1 MPNPPSSGIIVK
13 IVHDAPT
20 SHSHTIAIVAIVA
33 GVIGTLLGTLFGHYL
48 SNKREN
54 EKDHRQTIAS
64 LKAMRAELKTIWV
77 AYMKG
82 PGKEIEE
89 RISSLDAKK
98 PLGRYPAIP
107 DSFFT
112 VYSNNAP
119 VLGKLE
125 DDRLTESIVLAYQRM
140 IGLFGAIEL
149 NNEFHKEVSHSAV
162 SSNEN
167 VRAMQALYQ
176 QEFHKKRLN
185 ALADELEVRHQQI
198 KPEMEKLFNSIDQ
211 YLQEKNLS

>member
-1 MPNPPSSGIIVK
+1 MPTTPAPVVIVK
-13 IVHDAPT
+13 IVHDSPT

-33 GVIGTLLGTLFGHYL
+33 GVMGTLLGTWLGHYL

-54 EKDHRQTIAS
+54 EKDHRQTLAS
-64 LKAMRAELKTIWV
+64 LKAIRAELKTIWV

-82 PGKEIEE
+82 PGKAIEE
-89 RISSLDAKK
+89 RISTPEDKK
-98 PLGRYPAIP
+98 PFGRYPAVP

-119 VLGKLE
+119 VLGKLG

-149 NNEFHKEVSHSAV
+149 NNEFHKEVPHSAV
-162 SSNEN
+162 SSNEGG
-167 VRAMQALYQ
+167 RAVLALLQ
-176 QEFHKKRLN
+176 QDSHKKRLN

>member
-1 MPNPPSSGIIVK
+1 MPTTPSPAIVVK
-13 IVHDAPT
+13 IVNDAPT

-54 EKDHRQTIAS
+54 EKDHRQTLAS
-64 LKAMRAELKTIWV
+64 LKAIRAELKTIWV

-82 PGKEIEE
+82 PGKDIEE
-89 RISSLDAKK
+89 RISTPDAKK
-98 PLGRYPAIP
+98 PLGRYPAVP

-112 VYSNNAP
+112 VYSNNTP
-119 VLGKLE
+119 VLGKLG

-149 NNEFHKEVSHSAV
+149 NNEFHKGASDIEAAYSMVSGPT
-162 SSNEN
+162 
-167 VRAMQALYQ
+167 
-176 QEFHKKRLN
+176 RLN
-185 ALADELEVRHQQI
+185 ALADELEKRHQQI
-198 KPEMEKLFNSIDQ
+198 KPEVEQLFNSIEQ
-211 YLQEKNLS
+211 YLRKEHVS